1 MPLAARRGPHV
12 PQSRQGPSPEA
23 RSPPRPSLPLGRG
36 VLYGLTGRGG
46 HLSLSGWG
54 TRPPARRAGTEHPA
68 HGGRAGGRGQ
78 GACPSRGE
86 RPVSP
91 SSSAHSRCEQTHV
104 CETFGA
110 GPQAH
115 TRAHTHTRCLVLG
128 AWPQSPALSGPR
140 RCPGAP
146 GESLQ
151 GLVLSRAPPAPR
163 KADAIISPPSRTA
176 RRHPHT
182 SVAAWRT
189 VGAPERLA
197 VTSAPSEGASGLSPG
212 SCRSPRRCEA
222 APDEATFSDTAVR
235 AFCSRLALVPEPS
248 VPLSSCPSVPCT
260 ERTPRERLGATQ
272 TPGGGSRP
280 ASPAVCAEGPLVTNQ
295 NPRQTC
301 LFKRTRS
308 HVSSAHAKP
317 VMLLAAALTSPWGRT
332 AKPRVVYLRTT
343 FTCQSGRSEPGR
355 TSPGE

>member
-1 MPLAARRGPHV
+1 M
-12 PQSRQGPSPEA
+12 
-23 RSPPRPSLPLGRG
+23 
-36 VLYGLTGRGG
+36 
-46 HLSLSGWG
+46 
-54 TRPPARRAGTEHPA
+54 
-68 HGGRAGGRGQ
+68 
-78 GACPSRGE
+78 
-86 RPVSP
+86 
-91 SSSAHSRCEQTHV
+91 

-128 AWPQSPALSGPR
+128 AWPQSLALSGPR

-151 GLVLSRAPPAPR
+151 GLALSRAPPAPR

-189 VGAPERLA
+189 VDAPERLA
-197 VTSAPSEGASGLSPG
+197 VTSAPSEGASGLRPG

-222 APDEATFSDTAVR
+222 APDEATFLDTAVR

-272 TPGGGSRP
+272 TPGGGSGP

-332 AKPRVVYLRTT
+332 AKPRVIYLRTT